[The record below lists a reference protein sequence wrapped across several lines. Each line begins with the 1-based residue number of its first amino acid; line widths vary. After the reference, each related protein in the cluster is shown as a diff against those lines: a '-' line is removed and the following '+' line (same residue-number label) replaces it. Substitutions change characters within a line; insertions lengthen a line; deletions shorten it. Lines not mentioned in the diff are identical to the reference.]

1 MKNKLK
7 DNLFSAAV
15 TAAVITAVVLVNIVL
30 YSLTQINGWY
40 KIYSSNLDSTI
51 SGNTDLLF
59 EEAIA
64 EGRHVDIIFCMPE
77 DELAVHTTGKDV
89 LDTAKQFEE
98 RYPSLV
104 KLKFYNVRTMQD
116 ADGNIVDFTKYQT
129 DGMGSEVTL
138 HKGSVIFSSK
148 VTDAAGLER
157 EDFKVLGN
165 MYGGTAFVD
174 FYHIDSEGYITAY
187 NGEEI
192 IASMILWALASEHK
206 IAYFTTR
213 HGESVDLT
221 FANMLTC
228 AGYYIEMLDLVRT
241 DLYRSGGTA
250 DPSKKGLDLD
260 RAGLVIISNPTAD
273 FAKGTDG
280 VRTELNKLEDYLKEG
295 GSLYVSLD
303 PYAGSF
309 PNLESLLASYGITV
323 SVSEDSTGKTVK
335 NIVKDSKN
343 AITTDG
349 YTFVANYAESDFGT
363 RLAAKTDRFVPG
375 DVIVKDAGELLL
387 SGGAQPV
394 LMSSS
399 SSVTVADGKRVD
411 GDGSYCVAAVS
422 EKTYGEKTSRML
434 VISGVY
440 LTSSDAVIS
449 DAYAN
454 RNFTYA
460 VLDVC
465 FDSPSAPYGCRLV
478 PYNTEYLENMTMGR
492 ARAYT
497 VLIMAVPVAMVIV
510 GIAVNKRRKNR

>member
-1 MKNKLK
+1 MKSKLK
-7 DNLFSAAV
+7 DNLFSTAV
-15 TAAVITAVVLVNIVL
+15 SAAVIAAIVLVNIVL

-40 KIYSSNLDSTI
+40 KVYASDVDSSI

-59 EEAIA
+59 ADAIA
-64 EGRHVDIIFCMPE
+64 EGRRVEIIFCMPE
-77 DELAVHTTGKDV
+77 DELAVHKTGKDV
-89 LDTAKQFEE
+89 LETAKQFEE
-98 RYPSLV
+98 RYPSLIE
-104 KLKFYNVRTMQD
+104 LKFYNVRTMQD

-129 DGMGSEVTL
+129 DGIGDEITL

-174 FYHIDSEGYITAY
+174 FYHIDADGYITAY

-192 IASMILWALASEHK
+192 IASMILWTLAPEHK
-206 IAYFTTR
+206 IAYFTTG
-213 HGESVDLT
+213 HGESVDIT
-221 FANMLTC
+221 FTNMLTC
-228 AGYYIEMLDLVRT
+228 AGYYIKTLDLVRT
-241 DLYRSGGTA
+241 DLYRSGGTV
-250 DPSKKGLDLD
+250 DGDKSGLDLD
-260 RAGLVIISNPTAD
+260 RAGLVIVSNPTAD
-273 FAKGTDG
+273 FAKGRDG
-280 VRTELNKLEDYLKEG
+280 VRTEINKLEDYLKAG
-295 GSLYVSLD
+295 GALYVSLD

-309 PNLESLLASYGITV
+309 TNLEELLASYGIQV
-323 SVSEDSTGKTVK
+323 SVSKDSKGNTVK
-335 NIVKDSKN
+335 NIVKDPQN

-349 YTFVANYAESDFGT
+349 YTFVANYADSSFGAA
-363 RLAAKTDRFVPG
+363 LAQKTDRYVSD
-375 DVIVKDAGELLL
+375 DVIVKDAGELIL

-394 LMSSS
+394 LVSSS
-399 SSVTVADGKRVD
+399 SAVTVADGNRVN

-422 EKTYGEKTSRML
+422 EKTHGENTSRVL

-449 DAYAN
+449 DSYAN

-492 ARAYT
+492 ARIYT
-497 VLIMAVPVAMVIV
+497 ALIMAVPVALVIV